1 MTGISGRKDDH
12 FALAMSADHQGT
24 GVSGFDDVCF
34 EHNPLPELALADI
47 CTKT

>member
-1 MTGISGRKDDH
+1 MTDISGRKDDH
-12 FALAMSADHQGT
+12 IALAMSADHQGT
-24 GVSGFDDVCF
+24 GVSGFDHVCF